1 MCYDITV
8 STHPPDR
15 ILVIEN
21 DPVVSDL
28 IARQALQAAGFQ
40 TVVVSDSSQAIN
52 RALQLM
58 PDVIIANLSM
68 PGLSGKDLLV
78 AFSAQNVETP
88 VIVLAK
94 KGQEANIVQ
103 AFRLGAVD
111 YILWPVH
118 EPEVINVV
126 ERVLKQVHE
135 RQERTRLARQ
145 VQQTNQELQLRVR
158 ELTTIFSIGK
168 AVTSITHP
176 GVLQEKIVEGAVRVT
191 QADLGWLLLR
201 QENEKAFRLVAQR
214 GLPDS
219 LAELINQPWDD
230 GISSLVAMSGEPLT
244 IHGDPLKRFKI
255 ASLGQAAMIAPVKV
269 QKQVTGLLVV
279 LRRQMIPFG
288 ASEQHLLEAVAD
300 YASISMV
307 NARLFQAVEDRAQ
320 SLEGLA
326 AQAQVGEKINSDI
339 LRQVKA
345 AQQPALETALSALEN
360 LAKDPAARW
369 TAHQRP
375 HLSALQEQ
383 LQHLARV
390 TQAINPG
397 SASEATPAGKTD
409 LRPLVQAAASRAQH
423 TAMANNLTFSVE
435 LPPGEMWVRA
445 SAAQLSALVDAVLS
459 AAFSRAA
466 LQGQVTL
473 RLERSEKQVHLV
485 ASASGESLSQNDI
498 NRLLSD
504 EAPGASKPAR
514 FGGLGIRLS
523 LAKEIAAQLQGKL
536 WAESKSGQGCQ
547 FHLALPVL
555 RSN

>member
-1 MCYDITV
+1 MI
-8 STHPPDR
+8 
-15 ILVIEN
+15 IES
-21 DPVVSDL
+21 DPMVSDL

-58 PDVIIANLSM
+58 PDVIIANLNL

-78 AFSAQNVETP
+78 AFSSQNVETP

-94 KGQEANIVQ
+94 KGQEANIAQ

-135 RQERTRLARQ
+135 RQERTRLSRQ
-145 VQQTNQELQLRVR
+145 VQATNQELQLRVR

-168 AVTSITHP
+168 AVTSITHQ

-191 QADLGWLLLR
+191 QADMGWLLLR
-201 QENEKAFRLVAQR
+201 SENEKTFRLAAQR

-219 LAELINQPWDD
+219 LIELLNQPWDD
-230 GISSLVAMSGEPLT
+230 GISNLVAMSGEPLA
-244 IHGDPLKRFKI
+244 IHGEPLKRFKI
-255 ASLGQAAMIAPVKV
+255 SSLGQAAMIAPVKV
-269 QKQVTGLLVV
+269 QKQVNGLLVV
-279 LRRQMIPFG
+279 LRKQLIPFG

-300 YASISMV
+300 YASISMA
-307 NARLFQAVEDRAQ
+307 NARLFKVVEDRAQ
-320 SLEGLA
+320 SLEALA
-326 AQAQVGEKINSDI
+326 AQAQMGEKINSDI
-339 LRQVKA
+339 LQQVKA
-345 AQQPALETALSALEN
+345 AQQPAVEGALSALER

-375 HLSALQEQ
+375 DLAALQEQ

-390 TQAINPG
+390 TQAISPARAPEPAA
-397 SASEATPAGKTD
+397 ASKADVRA
-409 LRPLVQAAASRAQH
+409 LAQQAASRAQH
-423 TAMANNLTFSVE
+423 TAMANNLTFSAD
-435 LPPGEMWVRA
+435 LPQGEMWVRA
-445 SAAQLSALVDAVLS
+445 SAAALAAMMDAMLS
-459 AAFSRAA
+459 AAFARAA

-473 RLERSEKQVHLV
+473 MLERSEKQVHLV
-485 ASASGESLSQNDI
+485 VSASGAGLSQAEL
-498 NRLLSD
+498 NRLFTD
-504 EAPGASKPAR
+504 EDRSSQKTAAR

-523 LAKEIAAQLQGKL
+523 LAQEIATLLQGRL
-536 WAESKSGQGCQ
+536 WAESKASQGCQ
-547 FHLALPVL
+547 FHLALPIL
-555 RSN
+555 RSI

>member
-1 MCYDITV
+1 
-8 STHPPDR
+8 
-15 ILVIEN
+15 
-21 DPVVSDL
+21 
-28 IARQALQAAGFQ
+28 
-40 TVVVSDSSQAIN
+40 
-52 RALQLM
+52 M
-58 PDVIIANLSM
+58 PDVIIANLGM

-118 EPEVINVV
+118 EPEVITVV
-126 ERVLKQVHE
+126 ERVLKQVHD

-168 AVTSITHP
+168 AVTSITNP
-176 GVLQEKIVEGAVRVT
+176 SVLQERIVEGAVRVT

-201 QENEKAFRLVAQR
+201 QENEKTFRLVAQR

-219 LAELINQPWDD
+219 LADLLNQPWDD

-345 AQQPALETALSALEN
+345 AQQPAVETALTALDN

-375 HLSALQEQ
+375 HLSTLQEQ

-390 TQAINPG
+390 TQAINP
-397 SASEATPAGKTD
+397 SSTPEAALAGKTD
-409 LRPLVQAAASRAQH
+409 LRPLAQAAANRAQH
-423 TAMANNLTFSVE
+423 TAMANSLTFSAE
-435 LPPGEMWVRA
+435 LPPGEVWVRA
-445 SAAQLSALVDAVLS
+445 PAAQLSALLDAVLS
-459 AAFSRAA
+459 AAFAHAA

-473 RLERSEKQVHLV
+473 RLERSEKQAHLV
-485 ASASGESLSQNDI
+485 ASASGESLSQNDL
-498 NRLLSD
+498 NRLFSD
-504 EAPGASKPAR
+504 EAQGASKPAAR

-536 WAESKSGQGCQ
+536 WAESKAGQGCQ